1 VIFSQ
6 LSDAAIIL
14 KNPIRKEV
22 IERLRL
28 QGGVIS
34 LRKEV

>member
-6 LSDAAIIL
+6 LPNEAIGL

-22 IERLRL
+22 IEKLRL

-34 LRKEV
+34 MRKEV